1 MNYDLAAD
9 SWMDKKK
16 FRIAEKAVL
25 WKKNMQFIVIGLNV
39 TITKLKKDISM

>member
-9 SWMDKKK
+9 SWMDKKNC
-16 FRIAEKAVL
+16 RIVEKAVL
-25 WKKNMQFIVIGLNV
+25 WKKNMQFIVGLNV